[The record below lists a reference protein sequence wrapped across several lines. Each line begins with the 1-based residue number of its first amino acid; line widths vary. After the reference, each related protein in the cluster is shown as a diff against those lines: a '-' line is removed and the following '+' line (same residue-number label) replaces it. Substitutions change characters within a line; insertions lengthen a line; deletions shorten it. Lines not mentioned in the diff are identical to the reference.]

1 MGVTVA
7 ADETAPPL
15 RCRHRLPSPELAG
28 YCDVVH
34 PETGEVLKTAI
45 QGLREGAQR
54 HPDLRPCPRHKGS
67 RGTWN
72 WIYRTTCRKCPDAV
86 REGEA

>member
-1 MGVTVA
+1 MP
-7 ADETAPPL
+7 ADDTSPRL

-28 YCDVVH
+28 YTTW
-34 PETGEVLKTAI
+34 E
-45 QGLREGAQR
+45 GLREAAER
-54 HPDLRPCPRHKGS
+54 NPDLRPCPRQKGS

-72 WIYRTTCRKCPDAV
+72 WIYRETCRKCPDAV